1 MWCLVMTAPRIKE
14 VNSFWRSGRGRRLL
28 FLQRINKE
36 KNIKRNKKAEP
47 FLRVQDWFI

>member
-1 MWCLVMTAPRIKE
+1 MWCLVMTTPRIKE